1 MSDLLIA
8 VVIGF
13 VVVGT
18 FTLSFSIDFIDVG
31 DSQIE
36 PLIDWPKAILGAAL
50 LAVAGVIAAVRW
62 PV

>member
-1 MSDLLIA
+1 MTDLLIT
-8 VVIGF
+8 VVIGC
-13 VVVGT
+13 VLIGT
-18 FTLSFSIDFIDVG
+18 FTLSFAIDFIDV
-31 DSQIE
+31 DESQIE